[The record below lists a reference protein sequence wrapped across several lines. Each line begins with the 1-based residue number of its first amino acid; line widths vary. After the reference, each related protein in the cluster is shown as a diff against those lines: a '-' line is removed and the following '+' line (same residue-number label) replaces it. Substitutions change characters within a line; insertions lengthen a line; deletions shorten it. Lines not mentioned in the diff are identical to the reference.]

1 MAPPTPALTGS
12 LRRAATLLMVACLLT
27 WLAVGCGFAPL
38 GFRESAPGRGAL
50 VVAVEPEPTSPPTDL
65 AVVVPPPGPADPA
78 PAPAIQPTS
87 PPAVEPTSAPTS
99 QAAGERSVAT
109 APASAAP
116 AASTE
121 AATFSAQRA
130 MKHLEYLADTIGSRV
145 AGGPGVGLAAEYL
158 ATQFESAGL
167 TVERQT
173 FQFSSFA
180 DRGSSLEVLAPAPAS
195 LASTTLTHS
204 GAGAVEAELVEV
216 GLARP
221 GDFDPAD
228 VRGRVALALRG
239 EIRFSE
245 KAANLAQ
252 AGASGLVI
260 ANNQP
265 GSYAGSLGGQVSLPV
280 VGVSQA
286 DGEQLRRQ
294 IANGPT
300 RVRLAV
306 DADSAERTGV
316 NVQGSRPGGSQMVII
331 GAHYDSVSAGPG
343 ANDNA
348 SGTATMLELA
358 RVVAARQYPFTVRFV
373 GFDAEEI
380 GSLGAPATSV
390 SSTRRPARPRWP

>member
-1 MAPPTPALTGS
+1 
-12 LRRAATLLMVACLLT
+12 
-27 WLAVGCGFAPL
+27 
-38 GFRESAPGRGAL
+38 
-50 VVAVEPEPTSPPTDL
+50 
-65 AVVVPPPGPADPA
+65 
-78 PAPAIQPTS
+78 
-87 PPAVEPTSAPTS
+87 
-99 QAAGERSVAT
+99 
-109 APASAAP
+109 
-116 AASTE
+116 
-121 AATFSAQRA
+121 

-380 GSLGAPATSV
+380 GLIGSARYVSQLDQATREATLAMINLDMVGVGDRLAFGGDGVLIEPALRAAAGLGTNAGRMRGGAGSSSDHASFQAAGIPSLFVYRGEDPNYHSAGDQARQVSPDHLATAGNVVLAVLDDLAAGA
-390 SSTRRPARPRWP
+390 R